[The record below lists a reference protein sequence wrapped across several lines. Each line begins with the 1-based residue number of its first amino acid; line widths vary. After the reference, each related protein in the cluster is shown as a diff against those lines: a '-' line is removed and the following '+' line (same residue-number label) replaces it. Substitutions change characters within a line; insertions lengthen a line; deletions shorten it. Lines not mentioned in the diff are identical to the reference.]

1 MDNDLVNT
9 GPTDD
14 DMTRGSKDQLLRR
27 GQRRQMG
34 EQDRDIKEL
43 EMSNSSPAWVGISLM
58 A

>member
-1 MDNDLVNT
+1 MNT

>member
-1 MDNDLVNT
+1 MNT

-27 GQRRQMG
+27 GRRRQMG